1 MRKSLVQ
8 YITEAAASEEKLT
21 HLEHNED
28 HIVHSGN
35 AGFHHAMENLQAVH
49 DKLTGKSSNVDVQV
63 KHDGSPSIVFGHHPE
78 NGKFFVASKS
88 AFNKD
93 PKINYTPEDIE
104 KNHGH
109 APGLVTK
116 LKAALK
122 HIPKVAPKE
131 GVYQGDVM
139 YSRGEDEQDDVQK
152 AGDSFHFRPNTIT
165 YSTPTTSS
173 EGRKI
178 KDAKFGMLVH
188 TGYKGNTF
196 ADMKADFTPDKSVF
210 GKHKDVHLFDN
221 SQEFEGT
228 KYTKAQ
234 QAKFQHH
241 MNAARAEQAGSNMDN
256 LGAQDEHIKTY
267 INQTVKT
274 RSVPTV
280 EDYRDHVSNKFLR
293 KMADLKTEKAKNAK
307 SEELNGLLNHV
318 DKHKK
323 DFESAFEIHHHLTQ
337 AKKHLIDAL
346 GTHQRYKHTIEGKES
361 KPEGYVI
368 VRNNR
373 PSKLVDREDFSAAN
387 FAFSA
392 NRKKA

>member
-1 MRKSLVQ
+1 MRISFSTYL
-8 YITEAAASEEKLT
+8 TEAAASEEKLT

-35 AGFHHAMENLQAVH
+35 AGFNHAVENLQAVH
-49 DKLTGKSSNVDVQV
+49 DKLSGKSSDVDVQV
-63 KHDGSPSIVFGHHPE
+63 KHDGSPSIVFGHHPDT
-78 NGKFFVASKS
+78 GKFFVASKS

-93 PKINYTPEDIE
+93 PKINYTPEDVE

-122 HIPKVAPKE
+122 HLPKVAPKT

-139 YSRGEDEQDDVQK
+139 YSRGEDKQDDVQE
-152 AGDSFHFRPNTIT
+152 AGGNYHFRPNTIT
-165 YSTPTTSS
+165 YTTPKGSS
-173 EGRKI
+173 EGKKI
-178 KDAKFGMLVH
+178 KAAKFGVLVH
-188 TGYKGNTF
+188 TGYKGKTF

-228 KYTKAQ
+228 KYTEAQ
-234 QAKFQHH
+234 QKKFQHH
-241 MNAARAEQAGSNMDN
+241 LDAARKEQKDTNLDN
-256 LGAQDEHIKTY
+256 LGDQDEHIKTY
-267 INQTVKT
+267 INQTVKS

-280 EDYRDHVSNKFLR
+280 EDYRTHVTQKYLKR
-293 KMADLKTEKAKNAK
+293 MADLKTDKAKGAK
-307 SEELNGLLNHV
+307 NDELNKILAHV
-318 DKHKK
+318 DKHSK
-323 DFESAFEIHHHLTQ
+323 DFENAFEIHHHLTQ
-337 AKKHLIDAL
+337 AKKTLIDAL
-346 GTHQRYKHTIEGKES
+346 GTHQRYQHTIEGKDS
-361 KPEGYVI
+361 KPEGYVV

-392 NRKKA
+392 NRKKV

>member
-1 MRKSLVQ
+1 MKSFNN

-28 HIVHSGN
+28 HIIHSGN
-35 AGFHHAMENLQAVH
+35 QGFHHAIDNLQAVH
-49 DKLTGKSSNVDVQV
+49 DKLSGKSSNVDIQV

-88 AFNKD
+88 AFNKE
-93 PKINYTPEDIE
+93 PKINYTPEDVE

-122 HIPKVAPKE
+122 HLPKVAPKT

-139 YSRGEDEQDDVQK
+139 YTRGEDNQDDVQQ
-152 AGDSFHFRPNTIT
+152 AGDKFHFRPNTIT
-165 YSTPTTSS
+165 YSTPVNSS
-173 EGRKI
+173 EGKKI
-178 KDAKFGMLVH
+178 KAAKFGALVH
-188 TGYKGNTF
+188 TGYTGKTF

-221 SQEFEGT
+221 SQEFENT
-228 KYTKAQ
+228 KYSKEQ
-234 QAKFQHH
+234 QSKFQKHLD
-241 MNAARAEQAGSNMDN
+241 AARKEQATANLDN
-256 LGAQDEHIKTY
+256 VGPHEEHVKTY

-280 EDYRDHVSNKFLR
+280 EDYRDHVSGKYLR
-293 KMADLKTEKAKNAK
+293 KIADLKTDRAKNAK
-307 SEELNGLLNHV
+307 SEELNALLKHV

-323 DFESAFEIHHHLTQ
+323 DFESAFEIHHHLTH
-337 AKKHLIDAL
+337 AKKALIDAL
-346 GTHQRYKHTIEGKES
+346 GSHQRYEHTIEGKKS

-387 FAFSA
+387 FNFSA
-392 NRKKA
+392 NRKKV